1 MTGILAKAQTE
12 IEAPASRVWEALTDP
27 DQIKEYMFGS
37 KVETSWE
44 VGSPITWNGEYE
56 GRPYQDK
63 GEVLTYDEPREL
75 SVTHFSPL
83 AGQDDKPE
91 NYHTLVY
98 SLQENGGTTS
108 LALTQDNCAD
118 EQEAEQFSANWQ
130 QMLDGLK
137 AHVEGYARSA
147 RDVDLGLGEVEVVDL
162 SDQFLL
168 LGEGF
173 GHLLRHLGLLADSGL
188 GLGTEVERLR
198 EPPVIADADHPT
210 EQIWPHV
217 AVHGGEV
224 SGQLPVLRRV
234 GHLTEHRLHESGVR
248 R

>member
-1 MTGILAKAQTE
+1 MTGILAKAETE

-27 DQIKEYMFGS
+27 EQIKEYMFGS
-37 KVETSWE
+37 QVETSWE

-75 SVTHFSPL
+75 SVTHYSPL

-98 SLQENGGTTS
+98 TPAGATAARPASS
-108 LALTQDNCAD
+108 LTQDNCAD

-137 AHVEGYARSA
+137 AHVEG
-147 RDVDLGLGEVEVVDL
+147 
-162 SDQFLL
+162 
-168 LGEGF
+168 
-173 GHLLRHLGLLADSGL
+173 
-188 GLGTEVERLR
+188 
-198 EPPVIADADHPT
+198 
-210 EQIWPHV
+210 
-217 AVHGGEV
+217 
-224 SGQLPVLRRV
+224 
-234 GHLTEHRLHESGVR
+234 
-248 R
+248 